1 MRRPQ
6 TGMRTLKRDRE
17 TKAPTLTTS
26 QLSTRAELNKFKNS
40 SSVTQPTDGVASD
53 SRHHS
58 DILNGNDRFGFIY
71 IKSTPKI
78 GEAGVEERD
87 GLHWARDNTA
97 DQKEGATEKAEKQK
111 SVKNKL
117 KSYDIVK
124 KFGINEKAMAM
135 LEKVQ
140 DYDFDIFELNKETK
154 GDEMIV
160 CSTYL
165 FYKHNLFVN
174 LTIDPDTFD
183 KFIRH
188 IQAGYYDVAYHNK
201 LHGMDVGRLAYY
213 YATRCELMEKAK
225 LTELDLAALIVG
237 GVIHDYEHIGWNNAF
252 LIETQHEWAI
262 RYNDISVLENHHVA
276 AAFKVILSQVG

>member
-1 MRRPQ
+1 MRAL
-6 TGMRTLKRDRE
+6 TLMK
-17 TKAPTLTTS
+17 S
-26 QLSTRAELNKFKNS
+26 QSFTRAKLNKFKNS
-40 SSVTQPTDGVASD
+40 SPGIKPQGEVADD
-53 SRHHS
+53 SKHYS
-58 DILNGNDRFGFIY
+58 DILNGKDRFGFIY
-71 IKSTPKI
+71 IQSTPKS

-87 GLHWARDNTA
+87 GLYWARYNSTDHK
-97 DQKEGATEKAEKQK
+97 DGDHKKREKQK
-111 SVKNKL
+111 SIKNKL

-124 KFGINEKAMAM
+124 KFGINEKTMAI

-165 FYKHNLFVN
+165 FCKHNLFAN

-188 IQAGYYDVAYHNK
+188 IQAGYFDVAYHNK

-213 YATRCELMEKAK
+213 YATRCELMERAK
-225 LTELDLAALIVG
+225 LTELDLAALVVG

-276 AAFKVILSQVG
+276 AAFKVILGQLG